1 MIAFFFF
8 FRPLLHRGASAPHMF
23 LRSEERNGHQ
33 PRRRIVVS
41 HCKALPRVYRLHHP
55 TDCHEPSGSTENLLC
70 DPKLKCFRLS
80 LTTKG
85 LKSSF
90 ILSSCAGIEKPR
102 HPVFLKEQKDTE
114 KYFHAGLIPWNEKKF
129 SRKEQGPDID
139 FISRICSY
147 GCILAIDGCQD
158 KKESPFSHCYVTI
171 YRLPIYRR
179 IYKILVSVATEL
191 MAEALTYL
199 AQIRSLTVNLHSS
212 QLEMCWSKS
221 NSNFSNLKD
230 TQQCSK

>member
-1 MIAFFFF
+1 MLMRFVTIADSLWTFYFVTGWVKSQRYRAGGFLPQAHGPSSTICRTSFHLNNKWLPSSFFPP
-8 FRPLLHRGASAPHMF
+8 PLLHRGASAPHMF
-23 LRSEERNGHQ
+23 LRSEKRNGHQ

-41 HCKALPRVYRLHHP
+41 HCKALPRVYGLHHP

-80 LTTKG
+80 LTPKG

-114 KYFHAGLIPWNEKKF
+114 KYFHAGLIPLNEKKF
-129 SRKEQGPDID
+129 SAKEQGPDID

-147 GCILAIDGCQD
+147 GCILAIDGCQIRRRAH
-158 KKESPFSHCYVTI
+158 SVIVTWPFIGY
-171 YRLPIYRR
+171 PF
-179 IYKILVSVATEL
+179 
-191 MAEALTYL
+191 
-199 AQIRSLTVNLHSS
+199 IR
-212 QLEMCWSKS
+212 EYIK
-221 NSNFSNLKD
+221 F
-230 TQQCSK
+230 